1 MAAADKTSTRFSM
14 VKNRHRQTFFE
25 AVEKKRAD
33 PQIIS
38 LCTFIAG
45 TKNFFTSSTCSG
57 RIVLLNVNEQETKKE
72 AAFHAK
78 WHRQVEFPELW
89 EALNKKSTEE
99 LWFKMEPFIIHIG
112 TGTYKNAE
120 KLLEVMKKCG
130 IKRGGI
136 QVLKEGKIILELSG
150 TQHLS
155 CPAKKEDKIL
165 ITQEYASEILFRAN
179 KKLAKNYQLLEK
191 FEEEC
196 RKNLA

>member
-1 MAAADKTSTRFSM
+1 MPPQDKKSSRFSM
-14 VKNRHRQTFFE
+14 VKKRHRQTFLE

-33 PQIIS
+33 PYIIP

-57 RIVLLNVNEQETKKE
+57 RIVLLKVNEQETKKE

-78 WHRQVEFPELW
+78 WHREVEFSELW
-89 EALNKKSTEE
+89 NALNEKSGEE

-112 TGTYKNAE
+112 TDTEKNAG
-120 KLLEVMKKCG
+120 KLLEIMKKCG

-136 QVLKEGKIILELSG
+136 QVLKEGKIILELTG
-150 TQHLS
+150 TQHIS
-155 CPAKKEDKIL
+155 CPAKKEDNL
-165 ITQEYASEILFRAN
+165 LFTQDYAREILARAN
-179 KKLAKNYQLLEK
+179 KKLAKNHQLLEK
-191 FEEEC
+191 FEQEC